1 MVTKEKE
8 YYLDVDRFIIAH
20 NDLYPSKP
28 KMTRIKVAEILGVG
42 VQVLSDWKSNKQ
54 RTPKWFKRA
63 LIIIEFSELA
73 KIPMKDLI
81 RERKN

>member
-1 MVTKEKE
+1 
-8 YYLDVDRFIIAH
+8 
-20 NDLYPSKP
+20 
-28 KMTRIKVAEILGVG
+28 MTRIKVAAILGVG

-81 RERKN
+81 RERK